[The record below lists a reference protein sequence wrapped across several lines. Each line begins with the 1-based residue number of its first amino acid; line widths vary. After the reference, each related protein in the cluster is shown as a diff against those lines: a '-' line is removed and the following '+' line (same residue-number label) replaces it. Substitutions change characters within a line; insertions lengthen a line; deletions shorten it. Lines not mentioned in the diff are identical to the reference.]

1 MQTKLSD
8 GSVMIC
14 GILAKDAE
22 YKQVGDKN
30 SSLTKFSIKVG
41 ERPPVQQ
48 EEKPQ
53 AIWVNVQ
60 CWHSVARA
68 AQSLKKLDTALV
80 IGKIENRLYTAK
92 DGSQKTDIH
101 VNAEFVI
108 SMPNISAP
116 AVSNSAPPL
125 ANLNGFEEVY
135 DVLDNDDT
143 VPF

>member
-1 MQTKLSD
+1 MKIELSD

-14 GILAKDAE
+14 GILGKDAE
-22 YKQVGDKN
+22 YKQVGYKN

-48 EEKPQ
+48 GEKAQ

-68 AQSLKKLDTALV
+68 TQNLQKLDTALV
-80 IGKIENRLYTAK
+80 IGRIEKRPYTAK
-92 DGSQKTDIH
+92 DGTEKTDVH

-108 SMPNISAP
+108 AMTNKPVA
-116 AVSNSAPPL
+116 AQTVNSASIPDTL
-125 ANLNGFEEVY
+125 DGFEEL
-135 DVLDNDDT
+135 LDDDG